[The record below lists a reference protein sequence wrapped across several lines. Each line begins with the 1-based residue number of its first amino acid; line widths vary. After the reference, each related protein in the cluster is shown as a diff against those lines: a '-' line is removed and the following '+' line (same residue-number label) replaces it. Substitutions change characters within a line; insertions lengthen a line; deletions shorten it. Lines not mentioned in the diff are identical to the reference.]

1 MARTYKRDSNGRF
14 AGGGGGG
21 GGRAGKAGG
30 KPKTTTARGRARSA
44 EASARAKV
52 KAGGGAKAARS
63 LFTAQRARDFYKA
76 TGSGT
81 KRSVAKGAAKAPA
94 KGAAKVLAGGGKSAK
109 SSLWKG
115 REGQAVRTANRVA
128 AKINASSGS
137 KDRSA
142 RAQVSAAT
150 ARRAADYLRQK
161 ATAGKEPA
169 SRRGGLTSNANLTT
183 MRAAQSR
190 MARKNNPARPAK
202 MSKAAPNT
210 AKQKYKAAASKVR
223 ELKMYRGGRTD
234 ATVKKAQATVK
245 RMERSRRSSRAR
257 V

>member
-81 KRSVAKGAAKAPA
+81 KRSVAKGGAKAPA
-94 KGAAKVLAGGGKSAK
+94 KGAAKAK
-109 SSLWKG
+109 
-115 REGQAVRTANRVA
+115 
-128 AKINASSGS
+128 AKA
-137 KDRSA
+137 
-142 RAQVSAAT
+142 
-150 ARRAADYLRQK
+150 
-161 ATAGKEPA
+161 
-169 SRRGGLTSNANLTT
+169 
-183 MRAAQSR
+183 M
-190 MARKNNPARPAK
+190 PAK
-202 MSKAAPNT
+202 MGKAAPNT

>member
-21 GGRAGKAGG
+21 GGGRSGKASG
-30 KPKTTTARGRARSA
+30 KAKTTTARGRARSA

-81 KRSVAKGAAKAPA
+81 KRSAAKGGAKAPA
-94 KGAAKVLAGGGKSAK
+94 KGAAKAK
-109 SSLWKG
+109 
-115 REGQAVRTANRVA
+115 A
-128 AKINASSGS
+128 
-137 KDRSA
+137 
-142 RAQVSAAT
+142 
-150 ARRAADYLRQK
+150 
-161 ATAGKEPA
+161 
-169 SRRGGLTSNANLTT
+169 
-183 MRAAQSR
+183 M
-190 MARKNNPARPAK
+190 PAK

-245 RMERSRRSSRAR
+245 RMERNRRSSRAR

>member
-21 GGRAGKAGG
+21 SGGRAGKASG
-30 KPKTTTARGRARSA
+30 KAKTTTARGRARSA

-81 KRSVAKGAAKAPA
+81 KRSVAKGAANGAAKAPA
-94 KGAAKVLAGGGKSAK
+94 KGAAKAK
-109 SSLWKG
+109 
-115 REGQAVRTANRVA
+115 
-128 AKINASSGS
+128 AKA
-137 KDRSA
+137 
-142 RAQVSAAT
+142 
-150 ARRAADYLRQK
+150 
-161 ATAGKEPA
+161 
-169 SRRGGLTSNANLTT
+169 
-183 MRAAQSR
+183 M
-190 MARKNNPARPAK
+190 PAK
-202 MSKAAPNT
+202 MGKAAPNT

>member
-14 AGGGGGG
+14 AGGGGG

-81 KRSVAKGAAKAPA
+81 KRSVAQGAAKAPA
-94 KGAAKVLAGGGKSAK
+94 KGAAKAK
-109 SSLWKG
+109 
-115 REGQAVRTANRVA
+115 
-128 AKINASSGS
+128 AKA
-137 KDRSA
+137 
-142 RAQVSAAT
+142 
-150 ARRAADYLRQK
+150 
-161 ATAGKEPA
+161 
-169 SRRGGLTSNANLTT
+169 
-183 MRAAQSR
+183 M
-190 MARKNNPARPAK
+190 PAK
-202 MSKAAPNT
+202 MGKAAPNT

-257 V
+257 I

>member
-21 GGRAGKAGG
+21 SGGRAGKASG
-30 KPKTTTARGRARSA
+30 KAKTTTARGRARSA

-94 KGAAKVLAGGGKSAK
+94 KGAAKAK
-109 SSLWKG
+109 
-115 REGQAVRTANRVA
+115 
-128 AKINASSGS
+128 AKA
-137 KDRSA
+137 K
-142 RAQVSAAT
+142 
-150 ARRAADYLRQK
+150 
-161 ATAGKEPA
+161 
-169 SRRGGLTSNANLTT
+169 
-183 MRAAQSR
+183 
-190 MARKNNPARPAK
+190 ARPAK
-202 MSKAAPNT
+202 MGKAAPNT